1 MEYIWISSPLEVYSS
16 DEVKFIEAEHAKE
29 HNGHCFD
36 LMQQAGKAVFDFI
49 VRRMCLKLKMCG
61 SFAVRAIMVAMAILL
76 QTCSEKL
83 D

>member
-1 MEYIWISSPLEVYSS
+1 MDQLPLEVYSS

-49 VRRMCLKLKMCG
+49 VRECAQAKDVWI
-61 SFAVRAIMVAMAILL
+61 FAVRAIMVAMAILL
-76 QTCSEKL
+76 QTCS
-83 D
+83 